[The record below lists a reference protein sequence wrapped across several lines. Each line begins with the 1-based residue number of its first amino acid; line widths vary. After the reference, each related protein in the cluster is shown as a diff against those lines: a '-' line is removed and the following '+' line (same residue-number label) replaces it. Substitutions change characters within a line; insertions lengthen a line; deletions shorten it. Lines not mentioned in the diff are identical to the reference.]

1 MAKLNLYHKMKI
13 LIFTQEVLMQ
23 FLKYLHI
30 TQPKIIESL
39 IIFLHALA
47 FFFNHESPLR
57 GEEFVTRKIVKNLCE
72 IKIGKR
78 KCLELGNLNAK
89 RDWGYAKDYVEAMW
103 KMLQKRGG

>member
-1 MAKLNLYHKMKI
+1 
-13 LIFTQEVLMQ
+13 MQ

-30 TQPKIIESL
+30 TQPKIMRESHN
-39 IIFLHALA
+39 IFACSGIL
-47 FFFNHESPLR
+47 FNHESPLR